1 MRISDWSSDVCS
13 SDLNLNLQPETADT
27 WTLGVVFQP
36 DFLPRF
42 NLSLDY
48 YNIKINDVLG
58 TPLPG
63 DIIAACFDN
72 ITAASASDPA
82 CTSIRS
88 EEHTSELPSLMRISN
103 AVLCLKKQTTQHH
116 STK

>member
-1 MRISDWSSDVCS
+1 MTRGGPAGTFGVITNPTAAQANITAGG
-13 SDLNLNLQPETADT
+13 NLNLQPETADT

-72 ITAASASDPA
+72 ITAARASDQIGMA
-82 CTSIRS
+82 SRRDSVCQY
-88 EEHTSELPSLMRISN
+88 
-103 AVLCLKKQTTQHH
+103 V
-116 STK
+116 